1 MLARKPGDEGAQR
14 LLEQLFL
21 ERRPLTQI
29 EAWHARRSDDLAIS
43 SLQLSHALTLNKG
56 LTAFGPQARV
66 LRFRGEDF
74 PSVDIYSIGLAGRH
88 RFNDVFEVKSSLFLN
103 LEEES
108 RRLNRQDDQDV
119 TFTHETALSLIPSD
133 VFRFDLNL
141 ARRYADENTRSIV
154 NDILANDF
162 GFAVEVTPDNATR
175 LSGRAQYSRYSDGNE
190 RVWGQIQFAKRF
202 TAMPYLW
209 LGATYTAFDF
219 SKVVDNGYWNPD
231 QYQSLEASVH
241 FYGNLAERWF
251 FDIQGGAGY
260 ALSEPGSGGFVA
272 SGTARLTY

>member
-1 MLARKPGDEGAQR
+1 
-14 LLEQLFL
+14 
-21 ERRPLTQI
+21 
-29 EAWHARRSDDLAIS
+29 
-43 SLQLSHALTLNKG
+43 
-56 LTAFGPQARV
+56 
-66 LRFRGEDF
+66 
-74 PSVDIYSIGLAGRH
+74 
-88 RFNDVFEVKSSLFLN
+88 VFEARSSLFLN

-108 RRLNRQDDQDV
+108 RRLNRRDDQDV

-272 SGTARLTY
+272 SGTARLTYEFDPLASFALYASHLVSYARSSDDSGIPQPQQDDEPFTRWSVGGQLRLRW